1 MSYSVDYMPCQLLC
15 PVTYKFVDFNEEVK
29 DRIERIVKG
38 EEKDIKLAGEDIG
51 IIDDMDFGKTLG
63 PHIDK
68 TLKLMYNGR
77 KLVLK

>member
-1 MSYSVDYMPCQLLC
+1 MPCQLLC
-15 PVTYKFVDFNEEVK
+15 PVTYKFVDFSEEVK

-38 EEKDIKLAGEDIG
+38 EEKDIKLAGEDVG